1 MRKFDNNNKD
11 ILSYIFFFG
20 CTFIVLI
27 LGKEF
32 GIINTGMSWNNDCLV
47 GAYFPLTIIEFLSI
61 IGLYF
66 ILGIIP
72 FGCSVILFFLS
83 IKFLSKKIMWK
94 DRKTDNRE
102 INWKGKLFVLILI
115 PTPLFVYDL
124 IFCY

>member
-1 MRKFDNNNKD
+1 
-11 ILSYIFFFG
+11 
-20 CTFIVLI
+20 
-27 LGKEF
+27 
-32 GIINTGMSWNNDCLV
+32 MSWNNDCLV

-102 INWKGKLFVLILI
+102 INWKVKLFVLILI